1 MQIIVLE
8 QQGPKVNSEPVAS
21 HLHQDI
27 SLYSDTTGFS
37 LKRLSA
43 EASKLIQADP
53 SQLQEVKQ
61 VSFLCHHLSTPQ
73 TSQFSSLYI
82 ENSSLCAFEDVR
94 LAKVR

>member
-61 VSFLCHHLSTPQ
+61 VSFLCHHLSTPKQ
-73 TSQFSSLYI
+73 ANFQVYI
-82 ENSSLCAFEDVR
+82 
-94 LAKVR
+94 